1 MTVSK
6 HLFTSC
12 CLRLAVVWCELMWCY
27 FTVCYVCCLPL
38 NDAHPTRMLSHPVIF
53 LAARVVMSVLV
64 KGRAADESI
73 MKQCVGADAV
83 SI

>member
-1 MTVSK
+1 
-6 HLFTSC
+6 
-12 CLRLAVVWCELMWCY
+12 
-27 FTVCYVCCLPL
+27 
-38 NDAHPTRMLSHPVIF
+38 MLSHPVIF